1 MKDGDNNFVEG
12 LMYSKDT
19 AVIMTGT
26 LTDEAETDKVNELE
40 KYISGKKPKATKIEI
55 QREIQLKECF

>member
-1 MKDGDNNFVEG
+1 MNKFRDETMKDSDNNFVEG

-26 LTDEAETDKVNELE
+26 LTDNAEHDKV
-40 KYISGKKPKATKIEI
+40 KG
-55 QREIQLKECF
+55 